1 LKQAME
7 RYLPGMS
14 ESHMR
19 YLHPRTVEQDTKT
32 AQSAGRGRKPQTVPR
47 SPAWVVALDRKYEA
61 HGQSLTQYAKISL
74 DASGQIVK
82 ITVSR

>member
-1 LKQAME
+1 
-7 RYLPGMS
+7 
-14 ESHMR
+14 MR
-19 YLHPRTVEQDTKT
+19 YLHPRIVVSPDEKSGRTT
-32 AQSAGRGRKPQTVPR
+32 APGHKPQAMPR

-61 HGQSLTQYAKISL
+61 HGQSITQYAKISL